1 MEWSDAMSK
10 GAYPSRKT
18 AIPTYDPTTV
28 VSIHLTAE
36 ELEVSLTQ
44 THIAKTKKLRPRLEM
59 MAAQG
64 TSVDLDINDWSRIL
78 LALCGTRSKEVSF
91 PKYQLRTATRIANQ
105 LSDALGIA
113 SPVLRPY
120 RKRNASRRQ

>member
-1 MEWSDAMSK
+1 MWEWSDKLKLGKAFVK
-10 GAYPSRKT
+10 RDLKILP
-18 AIPTYDPTTV
+18 
-28 VSIHLTAE
+28 LTDAE
-36 ELEVSLTQ
+36 FEADFFLDEANSGGVGIILTQ

-91 PKYQLRTATRIANQ
+91 PKHQLRTATRIANQ

-113 SPVLRPY
+113 SPVLRP
-120 RKRNASRRQ
+120 